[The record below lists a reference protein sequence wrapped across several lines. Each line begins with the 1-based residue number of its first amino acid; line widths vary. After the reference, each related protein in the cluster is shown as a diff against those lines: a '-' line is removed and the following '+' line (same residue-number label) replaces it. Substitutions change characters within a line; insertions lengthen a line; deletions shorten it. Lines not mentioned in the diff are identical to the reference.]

1 MKIKQILK
9 YLSSFSIFRSIP
21 VYNLNWFKNS
31 NFFKGILGEATITL
45 VDVGARNVSVE
56 ELMPLQRHL
65 RYIGFDADSEEVE
78 RLNQKRNNFK
88 SSKFISAFVGK
99 KDELVKFDIHYK
111 EGESS
116 ILPFSENYIKWFLGG
131 GNNYIKKQIEIRSN
145 SLDELIDEDIDFI
158 KLDTQGTEYEILGNA
173 QNCLNS
179 TLMVECEVEFFQV
192 YKKQKLAHD
201 IFEMMNN
208 LGFELLY
215 LNRIFGQSSY
225 FKGESRGQIVFGD
238 ALFGLSREKAIN
250 LEFRKK
256 IKYIALLINYG
267 HIDFAFDIYKN
278 CTDLQMK
285 LPKLKKFFNKNNSQ
299 KKVLKGLKILVD
311 KFIFFLLALRKTN
324 GIGHDSDRSWPTR

>member
-1 MKIKQILK
+1 MKIRQILK

-116 ILPFSENYIKWFLGG
+116 ILPFSENYIKWFLAG
-131 GNNYIKKQIEIRSN
+131 GNNYIKKH
-145 SLDELIDEDIDFI
+145 L
-158 KLDTQGTEYEILGNA
+158 
-173 QNCLNS
+173 
-179 TLMVECEVEFFQV
+179 
-192 YKKQKLAHD
+192 
-201 IFEMMNN
+201 
-208 LGFELLY
+208 LLY
-215 LNRIFGQSSY
+215 
-225 FKGESRGQIVFGD
+225 
-238 ALFGLSREKAIN
+238 
-250 LEFRKK
+250 
-256 IKYIALLINYG
+256 
-267 HIDFAFDIYKN
+267 
-278 CTDLQMK
+278 
-285 LPKLKKFFNKNNSQ
+285 
-299 KKVLKGLKILVD
+299 
-311 KFIFFLLALRKTN
+311 
-324 GIGHDSDRSWPTR
+324 HDH